1 MMLKNILKLILCFFL
16 FIAPAVLY
24 AQGPGFSYGL
34 GDVCV
39 DADGNVIS
47 CPIDQQTLLL
57 ASCGAIYAIQ
67 KLRQRRRS

>member
-1 MMLKNILKLILCFFL
+1 MLKNILKLILCFFL
-16 FIAPAVLY
+16 FVAPAVLF
-24 AQGPGFSYGL
+24 ADGPATFGDTL